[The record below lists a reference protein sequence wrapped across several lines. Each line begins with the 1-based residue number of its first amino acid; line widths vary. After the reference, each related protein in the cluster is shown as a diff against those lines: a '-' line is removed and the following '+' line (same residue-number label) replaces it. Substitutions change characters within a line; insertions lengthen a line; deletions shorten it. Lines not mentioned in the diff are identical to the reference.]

1 MKIVQVLGAGC
12 PKCAKLFENAQKAA
26 ADAGIPAK
34 VEKVSD
40 MDVITE
46 FGVIATPAL
55 VIDGEVKA
63 VGRLLTPDEI
73 KRLLAVA
80 S

>member
-1 MKIVQVLGAGC
+1 MRLVQVLGAGC
-12 PKCAKLFENAQKAA
+12 PKCAKLFENAQ
-26 ADAGIPAK
+26 DAVAQSGIQAK

-46 FGVIATPAL
+46 FRVIATPAL

-63 VGRLLTPDEI
+63 VGRLLTTHEI
-73 KRLLAVA
+73 KRLLTDTR
-80 S
+80 

>member
-1 MKIVQVLGAGC
+1 MRLIQVLGAGC

-46 FGVIATPAL
+46 FGVMTTPAL
-55 VIDGEVKA
+55 VIDGQVKA
-63 VGRLLTPDEI
+63 VGRLLTADEI
-73 KRLLAVA
+73 KKLLD
-80 S
+80 SPS

>member
-1 MKIVQVLGAGC
+1 MRHVQVLGAGC
-12 PKCAKLFENAQKAA
+12 PRCAKLFENAQKAVA
-26 ADAGIPAK
+26 NAGISAK

-46 FGVIATPAL
+46 FGVMATPAL

-63 VGRLLTPDEI
+63 VGRVLTADEI
-73 KRLLAVA
+73 KRLLSVA
-80 S
+80 P